1 MTNEIEPKK
10 LWNKNP
16 NNPTMGRFLNNGGTF
31 GAETDLEIAQLDYL
45 HKISGNLE
53 TIRFRVGFLSLV
65 VLISLV
71 IIPFFVF
78 ISFIGAFAP

>member
-10 LWNKNP
+10 LWNRNP
-16 NNPTMGRFLNNGGTF
+16 NNPTMGRYLNNGGTF
-31 GAETDLEIAQLDYL
+31 GADTDLEIAQLDYL
-45 HKISGNLE
+45 HKIAVNIE

-65 VLISLV
+65 VLISVV

-78 ISFIGAFAP
+78 ASIISAFAP